1 MNNLESHNFELLSGE
16 QVGHLLED
24 FGVNLLVS
32 NVHNT
37 VKFLAAVLDFTA
49 LRSSADYALLKH
61 HGRLYQLHGDQ
72 TYSTHPLLSVLPE
85 SGLRGA
91 GVELRLFQID
101 PDAAQQKA
109 IAGGYTV
116 LQSTADKP
124 HGLRECFL
132 LDPDGYC
139 WVPSIKIQPSTI

>member
-1 MNNLESHNFELLSGE
+1 MNNFESLSGE
-16 QVGHLLED
+16 QVGHLLDD

-37 VKFLAAVLDFTA
+37 VEFLTTVFDFTA

-61 HGRLYQLHGDQ
+61 RHRLYQLHGDQ

-101 PDAAQQKA
+101 PDEAQQKA

-124 HGLRECFL
+124 HGLRECFV

-139 WVPSIKIQPSTI
+139 WVPSIKIQGSKI

>member
-1 MNNLESHNFELLSGE
+1 MDNFESLSAE
-16 QVGHLLED
+16 QVGHLLND
-24 FGVNLLVS
+24 FGVNLLVT

-37 VKFLAAVLDFTA
+37 VQFLTAVFDFTA

-61 HGRLYQLHGDQ
+61 RNCLYQLHGDQ
-72 TYSTHPLLSVLPE
+72 TYSSHPLLSVLPE
-85 SGLRGA
+85 SGLPQSRLRGA
-91 GVELRLFQID
+91 GVELRLYQLD
-101 PDAAQQKA
+101 PDQAQKNA
-109 IAGGYTV
+109 LAGGYTV

-139 WVPSIKIQPSTI
+139 WVPSIKI